1 MWPRSPRAHALC
13 TGRFALSCTCPRG
26 GPKIGSVGSAR
37 TCQRVIFR
45 SKPQIGLSV
54 VDLSRKWGVP
64 FEVAV
69 AYGKNPS
76 FLGGLEQREVAYV
89 CGVESTLGV
98 RLPEEVSV

>member
-1 MWPRSPRAHALC
+1 M
-13 TGRFALSCTCPRG
+13 
-26 GPKIGSVGSAR
+26 
-37 TCQRVIFR
+37 
-45 SKPQIGLSV
+45 

-64 FEVAV
+64 VEVAV

-98 RLPEEVSV
+98 RLPEEVSVAEEAPAPPYRGRGRPPKSARHLFTRPGK